1 MTRLERDTL
10 HEILG
15 SLIIL
20 SEIVDEHFKPPME
33 SMCGALRDI
42 LDNHAMEE

>member
-1 MTRLERDTL
+1 MTRFERDTL

-15 SLIIL
+15 SLMIL
-20 SEIVDEHFKPPME
+20 SEIVDEHFKLLIK